1 MRDTI
6 VRGLA
11 AVGWLL
17 VVIVI
22 AFGAAGIVAGM
33 EGPAADPVRSG
44 RTAREDARVLA
55 VLGPIETGLH
65 GIADGIDELGRQAR
79 GALAA
84 LTGNETDRA
93 QAAVAEGGELVADL
107 ALRIEAVRRALD
119 VVPVVAE
126 PSAAYRLSPA
136 VLERSRRASEAIE
149 TTSDLEDDWR
159 RLTVGALSASR
170 LSGLLGAHD
179 EAVVEAASYGRDG
192 DYDAALTALERADR
206 AIADAR
212 TMRDQLAATVDVT
225 TLDQWLARSE
235 AYDKALRRLYDA
247 VVAANGRTTRAV
259 REALAAEEAAKDR
272 LPPDTRSLVLIMS
285 EIGLGGLN
293 DAAIS
298 IEQAHGDLVEALE
311 PPDAVPPP

>member
-1 MRDTI
+1 MRDTL
-6 VRGLA
+6 VRGLT

-17 VVIVI
+17 AVIVI
-22 AFGAAGIVAGM
+22 ALGAAGIVAGM
-33 EGPAADPVRSG
+33 EGPAADAVRSG
-44 RTAREDARVLA
+44 RTAGEDARVLA
-55 VLGPIETGLH
+55 VLDPIETELRGV
-65 GIADGIDELGRQAR
+65 AEGIDELSRQAR

-93 QAAVAEGGELVADL
+93 QAAVAAGGELVADL
-107 ALRIEAVRRALD
+107 AARIEAVRGALD
-119 VVPVVAE
+119 LVPVVDD
-126 PSAAYRLSPA
+126 PSAAYRLSPP
-136 VLERSRRASEAIE
+136 VLERSRRAAEAIE
-149 TTSDLEDDWR
+149 TTSGLEDDWR

-170 LSGLLGAHD
+170 LSGLLAAHD
-179 EAVVEAASYGRDG
+179 EAVVEAAGHGRDG
-192 DYDAALTALERADR
+192 DYDAALVALARADR

-225 TLDQWLARSE
+225 TLDQWLDRSE
-235 AYDKALRRLYDA
+235 AYDRALRRLYDA

-311 PPDAVPPP
+311 PPDAVPGP